1 MKAGA
6 ARAARLPPTAPQ
18 TSGPGRDR
26 TVAFLLFV
34 TLALT
39 ILVHRRSLGSF
50 FGADDLIHLEQAYG
64 IVPTPLVP
72 WRVLT
77 QVLYFRTMVHLVGP
91 APAPYMLVN
100 LLLHALNVGLL
111 FGLVSRLTPRRWVPV
126 LAAGL
131 FGMHPL
137 HLEVLFRAVTINETA
152 SCACAL
158 GAASCLLRPGRWRLA
173 LGAGLF
179 AVGVLCKEAIL
190 ALPLAFALTPAQ
202 GGRDRH
208 RILRALPTI
217 VVALSFGVAFLVLRR
232 AGLAPGG
239 TPYAVHFGANAFHN
253 AMTYLW
259 WAFDWVRPLPDLVR
273 SFDARAWRVGIWILG
288 ALLLLA
294 WRGPQKS
301 LVRWGLVWWVAALLP
316 VLFLQNSTY
325 GHYAYVSLAGLATAT
340 AASLDGLAQTLLGR
354 RDPVRPA
361 RVDAAAP
368 PSSGARPH
376 GLRASALITLLAL
389 GLVAWRADALIDAR
403 LRLPVPGTDLPL
415 DPFLRTIEISRRAV
429 LTMGRDLPAEMTRAA
444 VFIPEGTLG
453 AFGARS
459 GRNYGPAPRSGQAYV
474 LVESVMDEGRAFRVF
489 YPQLD
494 SVRFL
499 RQWSAR
505 YRDWYLCVQVGNGLL
520 VNLGVGPLAHAR
532 YAGQLLEAGLDAEA
546 LAYLGEVVK
555 AFPTDRPTRFLYGS
569 ALARTGNYREAR
581 RCLQELIRSAPDD
594 TLVVRALRLVDSV
607 QQRKA
612 GKRRAASA
620 APGLRAPR

>member
-1 MKAGA
+1 MTPHAS
-6 ARAARLPPTAPQ
+6 R
-18 TSGPGRDR
+18 PGRDR
-26 TVAFLLFV
+26 TITLLLFATV
-34 TLALT
+34 ALT
-39 ILVHRRSLGSF
+39 LLVHRRSLGSF

-64 IVPTPLVP
+64 IAPTPLVP

-77 QVLYFRTMVHLVGP
+77 QVLYFRTMIHLVGP

-111 FGLVSRLTPRRWVPV
+111 FGLVSRLTSRRWVAV

-137 HLEVLFRAVTINETA
+137 HVEVLFRAVTINETA

-158 GAASCLLRPGRWRLA
+158 GVASCLLRPGRWRLW
-173 LGAGLF
+173 LGTGLF
-179 AVGVLCKEAIL
+179 AVGVLCKESIL
-190 ALPLAFALTPAQ
+190 ALPLAFAFTLAQ

-208 RILRALPTI
+208 RVLRALPTI
-217 VVALSFGVAFLVLRR
+217 VVALAFGAAFLVLRR
-232 AGLAPGG
+232 TGLAPGG
-239 TPYAVHFGANAFHN
+239 TPYEVHFGANIFHN
-253 AMTYLW
+253 AMTYLL

-273 SFDARAWRVGIWILG
+273 SFDARAWRVGLWVLG
-288 ALLLLA
+288 ALILLA

-301 LVRWGLVWWVAALLP
+301 IVRWGLVWWAAALLP
-316 VLFLQNSTY
+316 VLVLENSTY
-325 GHYAYVSLAGLATAT
+325 GHYAYVSLAGLAAAT

-354 RDPVRPA
+354 RDSVRPA
-361 RVDAAAP
+361 RADAAP
-368 PSSGARPH
+368 PASSVARPH
-376 GLRASALITLLAL
+376 RPWIAALLTVLVL

-429 LTMGRDLPAEMTRAA
+429 LTMGRDLPADMTRAV
-444 VFIPEGTLG
+444 VFIPEGTLS
-453 AFGARS
+453 ARGARS
-459 GRNYGPAPRSGQAYV
+459 GRNYGAAGRNERAYV

-520 VNLGVGPLAHAR
+520 ANLGVGPLAHAR
-532 YAGQLLEAGLDAEA
+532 YARELLEAGLDAEA
-546 LAYLGEVVK
+546 LTYLGEVVK
-555 AFPTDRPTRFLYGS
+555 AFPTARPARFLYGS
-569 ALARTGNYREAR
+569 ALARTGNLRGAR
-581 RCLQELIRSAPDD
+581 LQLQELIRTAPDD
-594 TLVVRALRLVDSV
+594 TLAVRALRLVDSV
-607 QQRKA
+607 QQRQA
-612 GKRRAASA
+612 GR
-620 APGLRAPR
+620 